1 MSVQNDKIREYK
13 DGIQAFGDS
22 LPGVA
27 EAYHEFTGKALASG
41 ELDAKTK
48 QLIAL
53 GISLFANNE
62 VCTYYHTEESRS
74 KGATD
79 AEIREAAAAAAA
91 VSSGHILSQG
101 ATRIEQA
108 LSHGHVHH

>member
-1 MSVQNDKIREYK
+1 MSQKIDKVRAYK
-13 DGIQAFGDS
+13 DGIQAFGES
-22 LPGVA
+22 MPGVA
-27 EAYHEFTGKALASG
+27 EAYHEFTGKSLAAG

-62 VCTYYHTEESRS
+62 VCTFYHTEEARS

-101 ATRIEQA
+101 ATRVEQA
-108 LSHGHVHH
+108 LTQ